1 MNTISDY
8 YQVGGTVHRGAQSY
22 IVRQADEELFAAL
35 SQGEFCYVLDSRQ
48 IGKSSLML
56 RTAWRLREQG
66 VLAIILDLTAL
77 GQNLTAEQWYAGLLG
92 QVSRELWQMD
102 IDLEDQLD
110 QFWLAHPQMGPFQRW
125 MNALRDVVLAK
136 TQQPIV
142 IFVDEIDAVRSLPF
156 STDEFFAGIREGY
169 NRRTRDPEF
178 KRLTFC
184 LLGVAT
190 PSDLMQE
197 ARMTPFNIGKRIELK
212 DFTPEEAAPLAAG
225 LGRDDRLAKKLLDR
239 ILYWTGGHPYL
250 TQVLCRAVAED
261 PAIRNP
267 TGVDR
272 QCEKLFLSP
281 RAREKDDNLLFVS
294 RRILS
299 AEADRAGLL
308 HLYETIRAR
317 KRTRDD
323 ETNPLVAHLRLSG
336 LTRVLEGYLWVRNR
350 IYFRVFDR
358 EWVNANMP
366 DAEVRRQKAAF
377 QRGLVRAS
385 LVAAVIIVSLLG
397 GIVWYWD
404 AYLRENVTH
413 YKNMVKRYGI
423 PEGVGKLSTAQ
434 ASHRAASLEFVTKG
448 RYGPLLR
455 VRAVDGSGALT
466 PQHRVGTYL
475 RYADEDTAAEREC
488 QWEFVLDRDKRV
500 VYEIARDRFN
510 RLVWGFVYSPT
521 EDVSPDA
528 KKPGKRRTEAKA
540 HFVGP
545 DGYPQ
550 PQRRSGAEYVKIT
563 YDEDGNE
570 TKVMYTDRWGNPMP
584 GLDKAYGR
592 AQKYNRLGLASEIVS
607 LDQNGLPMVDEE
619 GNAILRL
626 EYDEESGNLRG
637 TKFFDVNGNI
647 TRVNDGYA
655 ETKMWDY
662 DDNGN
667 AGTQAYFGPDGKP
680 ALHKDGYHKFTSRY
694 NERGNRIEGRF
705 FGLDNQPILSKA
717 GYHVWK
723 ARYDARGNQIE
734 WACFDTEEGPVV
746 SRDSGL
752 HRITKVRNDLGR
764 LVEEAYFGVDGKP
777 ALQKNGYHKF
787 TALYDEHDNR
797 IEERYFGLD
806 NQPILSKGGYHVW
819 KARYDARGNRV
830 EDRYFG
836 LDDQPILSKG
846 GYHLGKTSYDA
857 RGNPLESAFFD
868 TEERPVADRDSGVHR
883 IGRVRDDFGRIVEEA
898 YFGPDTK
905 PTLHKKG
912 YHKFTALY
920 DERGNRIEERY
931 FGYVRR
937 IDRLLSKSR
946 FSRVESQL

>member
-1 MNTISDY
+1 MNPISDY

-92 QVSRELWQMD
+92 QVSKELWQMD

-125 MNALRDVVLAK
+125 MNALREVVLAK

-404 AYLRENVTH
+404 AYLREHVTH

-545 DGYPQ
+545 NGYPQ

-570 TKVMYTDRWGNPMP
+570 TKLIYTDRWGNPMP

-592 AQKYNRLGLASEIVS
+592 EQKYNRLGLASEIVS

-626 EYDEESGNLRG
+626 EYDEESGNLLG
-637 TKFFDVNGNI
+637 MKFFDVNGNI

-723 ARYDARGNQIE
+723 ASYDARGNQIE

-787 TALYDEHDNR
+787 TALYDEDDNR

-806 NQPILSKGGYHVW
+806 NQPILSKAGYHIW

-846 GYHLGKTSYDA
+846 GYHLWKTSYDA

-883 IGRVRDDFGRIVEEA
+883 ISRVRDDLGRIVEEA
-898 YFGPDTK
+898 YFGTGRQADTPQK
-905 PTLHKKG
+905 RLSQSHG
-912 YHKFTALY
+912 A
-920 DERGNRIEERY
+920 
-931 FGYVRR
+931 VR
-937 IDRLLSKSR
+937 
-946 FSRVESQL
+946 

>member
-1 MNTISDY
+1 
-8 YQVGGTVHRGAQSY
+8 VGGTVHRGAQSY
-22 IVRQADEELFAAL
+22 IVRQADEELLGGL

-56 RTAWRLREQG
+56 RTAGRLREEG
-66 VLAIILDLTAL
+66 SLAIILDLTAL

-92 QVSRELWQMD
+92 KVAKELWQMD
-102 IDLEDQLD
+102 IDLEDELD
-110 QFWLAHPQMGPFQRW
+110 EFWLAHPQMGPFQRW
-125 MNALRDVVLAK
+125 MSALREVVLAK
-136 TQQPIV
+136 TQRPVV
-142 IFVDEIDAVRSLPF
+142 IFLDEIDAVRSLPF
-156 STDEFFAGIREGY
+156 STDEFFAGIREAY

-212 DFTPEEAAPLAAG
+212 DFTPEEAAFLAAG
-225 LGRDDRLAKKLLDR
+225 LGRDRLAKKLLDR

-261 PAIRNP
+261 PEVHNSA
-267 TGVDR
+267 GVDR
-272 QCEKLFLSP
+272 HCEKLFLSP

-294 RRILS
+294 RRVLS
-299 AEADRAGLL
+299 GDIDRAGLL

-323 ETNPLVAHLRLSG
+323 ETNPLVAHLRLAG

-404 AYLRENVTH
+404 AYLREHVTH

-488 QWEFVLDRDKRV
+488 QWEFILDRDKRV

-521 EDVSPDA
+521 ADVSPDT

-550 PQRRSGAEYVKIT
+550 PQRRSGADYVKIT

-570 TKVMYTDRWGNPMP
+570 TKVMYTDR
-584 GLDKAYGR
+584 
-592 AQKYNRLGLASEIVS
+592 
-607 LDQNGLPMVDEE
+607 
-619 GNAILRL
+619 
-626 EYDEESGNLRG
+626 
-637 TKFFDVNGNI
+637 
-647 TRVNDGYA
+647 
-655 ETKMWDY
+655 
-662 DDNGN
+662 
-667 AGTQAYFGPDGKP
+667 
-680 ALHKDGYHKFTSRY
+680 
-694 NERGNRIEGRF
+694 
-705 FGLDNQPILSKA
+705 
-717 GYHVWK
+717 
-723 ARYDARGNQIE
+723 
-734 WACFDTEEGPVV
+734 
-746 SRDSGL
+746 
-752 HRITKVRNDLGR
+752 
-764 LVEEAYFGVDGKP
+764 
-777 ALQKNGYHKF
+777 
-787 TALYDEHDNR
+787 
-797 IEERYFGLD
+797 
-806 NQPILSKGGYHVW
+806 
-819 KARYDARGNRV
+819 
-830 EDRYFG
+830 
-836 LDDQPILSKG
+836 
-846 GYHLGKTSYDA
+846 
-857 RGNPLESAFFD
+857 
-868 TEERPVADRDSGVHR
+868 
-883 IGRVRDDFGRIVEEA
+883 
-898 YFGPDTK
+898 
-905 PTLHKKG
+905 
-912 YHKFTALY
+912 
-920 DERGNRIEERY
+920 
-931 FGYVRR
+931 
-937 IDRLLSKSR
+937 
-946 FSRVESQL
+946 

>member
-1 MNTISDY
+1 
-8 YQVGGTVHRGAQSY
+8 VGGTVHRGAQSY
-22 IVRQADEELFAAL
+22 IVRQADEELLGGL

-56 RTAWRLREQG
+56 RTAGRLREEG
-66 VLAIILDLTAL
+66 SLAIILDLTAL

-92 QVSRELWQMD
+92 KVAKELWQMD
-102 IDLEDQLD
+102 IDLEDELD
-110 QFWLAHPQMGPFQRW
+110 EFWLAHPQMGPFQRW
-125 MNALRDVVLAK
+125 MSALREVVLAK
-136 TQQPIV
+136 TQRPVV
-142 IFVDEIDAVRSLPF
+142 IFLDEIDAVRSLPF
-156 STDEFFAGIREGY
+156 STDEFFAGIREAY

-212 DFTPEEAAPLAAG
+212 DFTPEEAAFLAAG
-225 LGRDDRLAKKLLDR
+225 LGRDRLAKKLLDR

-261 PAIRNP
+261 PEVHNSA
-267 TGVDR
+267 GVDR
-272 QCEKLFLSP
+272 HCEKLFLSP

-294 RRILS
+294 RRVLS
-299 AEADRAGLL
+299 GDIDRAGLL

-323 ETNPLVAHLRLSG
+323 ETNPLVAHLRLAG

-404 AYLRENVTH
+404 AYLREHVTH

-488 QWEFVLDRDKRV
+488 QWEFILDRDKRV

-521 EDVSPDA
+521 ADVSPDT

-550 PQRRSGAEYVKIT
+550 PQRRSDADYVKIT

-570 TKVMYTDRWGNPMP
+570 TKVMYTDR
-584 GLDKAYGR
+584 
-592 AQKYNRLGLASEIVS
+592 
-607 LDQNGLPMVDEE
+607 
-619 GNAILRL
+619 
-626 EYDEESGNLRG
+626 
-637 TKFFDVNGNI
+637 
-647 TRVNDGYA
+647 
-655 ETKMWDY
+655 
-662 DDNGN
+662 
-667 AGTQAYFGPDGKP
+667 
-680 ALHKDGYHKFTSRY
+680 
-694 NERGNRIEGRF
+694 
-705 FGLDNQPILSKA
+705 
-717 GYHVWK
+717 
-723 ARYDARGNQIE
+723 
-734 WACFDTEEGPVV
+734 
-746 SRDSGL
+746 
-752 HRITKVRNDLGR
+752 
-764 LVEEAYFGVDGKP
+764 
-777 ALQKNGYHKF
+777 
-787 TALYDEHDNR
+787 
-797 IEERYFGLD
+797 
-806 NQPILSKGGYHVW
+806 
-819 KARYDARGNRV
+819 
-830 EDRYFG
+830 
-836 LDDQPILSKG
+836 
-846 GYHLGKTSYDA
+846 
-857 RGNPLESAFFD
+857 
-868 TEERPVADRDSGVHR
+868 
-883 IGRVRDDFGRIVEEA
+883 
-898 YFGPDTK
+898 
-905 PTLHKKG
+905 
-912 YHKFTALY
+912 
-920 DERGNRIEERY
+920 
-931 FGYVRR
+931 
-937 IDRLLSKSR
+937 
-946 FSRVESQL
+946 

>member
-1 MNTISDY
+1 MNVTSDY

-22 IVRQADEELFAAL
+22 TVRQADEELLGGL

-56 RTAWRLREQG
+56 RTAGRLREEG
-66 VLAIILDLTAL
+66 PLAIILDLTAL

-92 QVSRELWQMD
+92 KVAKELWQMD
-102 IDLEDQLD
+102 IDLEDELD
-110 QFWLAHPQMGPFQRW
+110 EFWLAHPQMGPFQRW
-125 MNALRDVVLAK
+125 MSALREVVLAK
-136 TQQPIV
+136 TQRPVV
-142 IFVDEIDAVRSLPF
+142 IFLDEIDAVRSLPF
-156 STDEFFAGIREGY
+156 STDEFFAGIREAY

-225 LGRDDRLAKKLLDR
+225 LERDDRLAKKLLDR

-250 TQVLCRAVAED
+250 TQVLCRTVAED
-261 PAIRNP
+261 PEVHNSA
-267 TGVDR
+267 GVDR
-272 QCEKLFLSP
+272 HCEKLFLSP

-294 RRILS
+294 RRVLS
-299 AEADRAGLL
+299 GDIDRAGLL

-323 ETNPLVAHLRLSG
+323 ETNPLVAHLRLAG

-404 AYLRENVTH
+404 AYLREHVTH

-488 QWEFVLDRDKRV
+488 QWEFILDRDKRV

-510 RLVWGFVYSPT
+510 RLV
-521 EDVSPDA
+521 
-528 KKPGKRRTEAKA
+528 
-540 HFVGP
+540 
-545 DGYPQ
+545 
-550 PQRRSGAEYVKIT
+550 
-563 YDEDGNE
+563 
-570 TKVMYTDRWGNPMP
+570 
-584 GLDKAYGR
+584 
-592 AQKYNRLGLASEIVS
+592 
-607 LDQNGLPMVDEE
+607 
-619 GNAILRL
+619 
-626 EYDEESGNLRG
+626 
-637 TKFFDVNGNI
+637 
-647 TRVNDGYA
+647 
-655 ETKMWDY
+655 
-662 DDNGN
+662 
-667 AGTQAYFGPDGKP
+667 
-680 ALHKDGYHKFTSRY
+680 
-694 NERGNRIEGRF
+694 
-705 FGLDNQPILSKA
+705 
-717 GYHVWK
+717 
-723 ARYDARGNQIE
+723 
-734 WACFDTEEGPVV
+734 
-746 SRDSGL
+746 
-752 HRITKVRNDLGR
+752 
-764 LVEEAYFGVDGKP
+764 
-777 ALQKNGYHKF
+777 
-787 TALYDEHDNR
+787 
-797 IEERYFGLD
+797 
-806 NQPILSKGGYHVW
+806 
-819 KARYDARGNRV
+819 
-830 EDRYFG
+830 
-836 LDDQPILSKG
+836 
-846 GYHLGKTSYDA
+846 
-857 RGNPLESAFFD
+857 
-868 TEERPVADRDSGVHR
+868 
-883 IGRVRDDFGRIVEEA
+883 
-898 YFGPDTK
+898 
-905 PTLHKKG
+905 
-912 YHKFTALY
+912 
-920 DERGNRIEERY
+920 
-931 FGYVRR
+931 
-937 IDRLLSKSR
+937 
-946 FSRVESQL
+946 